1 MAGKKQIPVGLDSLY
16 YAVMTDEITETYG
29 PTKRLPGAIQ
39 ATITPTINSATLY
52 ADDLAYDAVSSMG
65 DVAVTLNLAEIAT
78 EDQAILLGHAIDDN
92 GGLDKK
98 STDQGPYVAIGYRR
112 RLANKKFRYVWLY
125 KGRFTL
131 GSEEANTKADTPAYQ
146 TPTMNSTFISRST
159 DERWQYSVTDG
170 DAGVTTEFLNKF
182 FDEVYIP
189 N

>member
-1 MAGKKQIPVGLDSLY
+1 MSGKGNIPVGLDHLV
-16 YAVMTDEITETYG
+16 YAVMTDEALETYG
-29 PTKRLPGAIQ
+29 PVKRLPGAIQ

-52 ADDLAYDAVSSMG
+52 ADDIAYDTTSSMG
-65 DVAVTLNLAEIAT
+65 DVAVALSTAEVPT
-78 EDQAILLGHAIDDN
+78 EDQSVLLGHEIDDN

-98 STDQGPYVAIGYRR
+98 STDIGPYVAIGYRR
-112 RLANKKFRYVWLY
+112 RMANKKFRYVWLY

-131 GSEEANTKADTPAYQ
+131 GTEEANTKTDTPSYQ
-146 TPTMNSTFISRST
+146 TPTLNATFIARQT